1 LKSVVVSSSRVNKNT
16 NKENNMN
23 NHERNI
29 IANLKKEDNL
39 KAFLKTFFTVE
50 ELTELL
56 RDRVKEY
63 LTSAASI
70 ETRLGF
76 EGFDNGSVALANFCN
91 DCIEEVYVEVV
102 PEQDRFEGW
111 DTFYKVWH

>member
-1 LKSVVVSSSRVNKNT
+1 
-16 NKENNMN
+16 MN

-29 IANLKKEDNL
+29 IANLRKEDNL
-39 KAFLKTFFTVE
+39 KAFLKTFFTLE
-50 ELTELL
+50 ELTQLMK
-56 RDRVKEY
+56 DRVAEQ
-63 LTSAASI
+63 LSSAASI

-91 DCIEEVYVEVV
+91 DMIEDVFVELV

-111 DTFYKVWH
+111 NKWWM